1 MTLNAN
7 KASLDLG
14 VVGNCQVAGL
24 LDPLGRLVWAC
35 LPRPDSDPTFC
46 SLLNSRGGDADRGVF
61 AVELTGVVATQQRYR
76 PNTAIIITVL
86 SDAAGNEVRIT
97 DFCPRFRQRG
107 RVFKPMMF
115 VRIVEPVQGRPGV
128 RLRFTPANDYGAR
141 AAQLTAGSHH
151 LRVAATDAACRLT
164 TDASLSAI
172 TEQHPF
178 ELDRPLAL
186 ILGPDETIEQAPLTL
201 ARGWLEQTANYWEEW
216 VRSLAVPVDW
226 QAAVI
231 RAAITLKLS
240 TYEDSGAVLA
250 AITTSIPESADSGR
264 NWDYRYCWLRDS
276 AFVIQALNRL
286 GATRTME
293 GFLRF
298 LNNIVAQSPAAAL
311 QPAYALAGGLRHEE
325 VIIDT
330 LDGFRGMG
338 PVRVGN
344 HALTQIQN
352 DVYGAVVMAAS
363 QFFYDARLTMPGD
376 AALFHR
382 LESLGE
388 QGFRLHDR
396 ADAGPWEMR
405 GTEQVHTYSACM
417 CWAGCDRLARI
428 AGHLGINDRAEH
440 WRARAVALRKHIL
453 ARAWCEHCNSLVSH
467 YGGHDVDATA
477 LLLPEM
483 GFMDAADPRFVA
495 TMARIDKELRVG
507 EYLFRY
513 RHSDDFGVPR
523 NAFTVCSFW
532 YVNALGRLGHTSQAR
547 DAFERLLAR
556 RNPLGLLS
564 EDVDPATHEHWGNYP
579 QTYSMVGIISSALR
593 LSRSWEEVV

>member
-1 MTLNAN
+1 M
-7 KASLDLG
+7 
-14 VVGNCQVAGL
+14 
-24 LDPLGRLVWAC
+24 
-35 LPRPDSDPTFC
+35 
-46 SLLNSRGGDADRGVF
+46 
-61 AVELTGVVATQQRYR
+61 
-76 PNTAIIITVL
+76 L
-86 SDAAGNEVRIT
+86 SDGAGNELRIT

-107 RVFKPMMF
+107 RMHKPMTF

-128 RLRFTPANDYGAR
+128 RIRFTPANDYGAR
-141 AAQLTAGSHH
+141 ASELTAGSHH

-172 TEQHPF
+172 IEQLPF

-186 ILGPDETIEQAPLTL
+186 IFGPDETIEQAPLTQ
-201 ARGWLEQTANYWEEW
+201 AHSWMEQTANYWEEW

-250 AITTSIPESADSGR
+250 AITTSIPESPDSGR

-325 VIIDT
+325 VMIDT

-338 PVRVGN
+338 PVRMGN
-344 HALTQIQN
+344 HALTQTQN

-382 LESLGE
+382 LEALGE
-388 QGFRLHDR
+388 QGFNLHDR
-396 ADAGPWEMR
+396 PDAGPWEMR

-417 CWAGCDRLARI
+417 CWAACDRLARI
-428 AGHLGINDRAEH
+428 AGRLGINDRAEH
-440 WRARAVALRKHIL
+440 WHARALALRKRIL
-453 ARAWCEHCNSLVSH
+453 SRAWCDHCNSLVSR
-467 YGGHDVDATA
+467 YDGHDVDATA

-483 GFMDAADPRFVA
+483 GFMEAADPRFVA

-532 YVNALGRLGHTSQAR
+532 YVNALARLGRTSRAR

-564 EDVDPATHEHWGNYP
+564 EDIDPATNEHWGNYP

>member
-1 MTLNAN
+1 MNRGEPA
-7 KASLDLG
+7 ASLDLA
-14 VVGNCQVAGL
+14 VIGNCQVAGL
-24 LDPLGRLVWAC
+24 LDARGRLVWAC

-46 SLLNSRGGDADRGVF
+46 SLLTRAGGDSSLGTF
-61 AVELTGVVATQQRYR
+61 AIELVGAVTATQRYR
-76 PNTAIIITVL
+76 ANTAIVVTEL
-86 SDAAGNEVRIT
+86 GDAAGNQLRIT
-97 DFCPRFRQRG
+97 DICPRFRQRG
-107 RVFKPMMF
+107 RMFKPMAF
-115 VRIVEPVQGRPGV
+115 VRIVEPVQGRPQVCV
-128 RLRFTPANDYGAR
+128 RFNPACGYGAR
-141 AAQLTAGSHH
+141 AAELTAGSHH
-151 LRVAATDAACRLT
+151 LRVAAADTACRLT

-172 TEQHPF
+172 TGQHPF
-178 ELDRPLAL
+178 ELDRALAL
-186 ILGPDETIEQAPLTL
+186 ILGPDESIESAPLAV
-201 ARGWLEQTANYWEEW
+201 ARNWLEQTGNYWEEW

-226 QAAVI
+226 QDAVI
-231 RAAITLKLS
+231 RAAITLKLT

-250 AITTSIPESADSGR
+250 ALTTSIPESPDSGR

-298 LNNIVAQSPAAAL
+298 LNNIVAQSPDAML
-311 QPAYALAGGLRHEE
+311 QPAYSLAGGMRHEE
-325 VIIDT
+325 VVVET

-338 PVRVGN
+338 PVRTGN
-344 HALTQIQN
+344 QALNQNQN

-376 AALFHR
+376 AALFVR

-388 QGFRLHDR
+388 HAYNACERP
-396 ADAGPWEMR
+396 DAGPWELR

-417 CWAGCDRLARI
+417 CWAACDRLARI
-428 AGHLGINDRAEH
+428 AGHLGLHERAEH
-440 WRARAVALRKHIL
+440 WHARALALRARIL
-453 ARAWCEHCNSLVSH
+453 ARAWCAHCNSLVSR
-467 YGGHDVDATA
+467 YDGHDVDATA

-483 GFMDAADPRFVA
+483 GFISAADPRFVA
-495 TMARIDKELRVG
+495 TMARIERELRVG

-513 RHSDDFGVPR
+513 RHGDDFGLPR

-532 YVNALGRLGHTSQAR
+532 YVNALARLGHTSRAR
-547 DAFERLLAR
+547 DSFEQLLAR

-564 EDVDPATHEHWGNYP
+564 EDIDPATNEHWGNYP